1 MERMSEEALRLNLL
15 KRGLESPDE
24 REEALAKR
32 LKMEGHEAMER
43 LKMLALLKRKDLA
56 DLAALEAAG
65 PLGDGK
71 GPGASTLHHQSLMGA
86 AAAYEEKLNG
96 SLRLGGHGGHVG
108 PSKNGKENMLDEPV
122 DMSAGRRCEVDR
134 ERRTPSPDVI
144 ILSDNEAS
152 SPRTTPRPEERLHHA
167 NLDMFKGKTGEERQ
181 QMIKALRE
189 ELRLEEARL
198 VLLKKLRQSQMQK
211 ENVVQKVPVV
221 QNAAS
226 SVQPPPIHSSQGLGK
241 LPVRPGLHTPEP
253 QNLRTAQGH
262 TVIRSAANANLPP
275 MLMSQRVIAPNPA
288 QLQGQRVSSKP
299 GMARTSSGSMA
310 NAVGYQQ
317 ATSQQVAAS
326 QRSGSSAM
334 YMNLAHMQAAAAG
347 GGVAGGLGGASAVS
361 PSTMSSTA
369 GGGVSSMADQASSQA
384 AAKLAL
390 RKQLEKTL
398 LEIPPPKPPAPL
410 LHFLPSAANSEFI
423 YMVGLEEVVQ
433 SVIDSQGKLRGA
445 LARMEPFFC
454 AQCRTDFTPHWKQEK
469 SGRILCEQC
478 MTSNQK
484 KALKAEH
491 TNRLKNAFVKA
502 LQQEQEIEQRLQQQA
517 ALSPSS
523 APPGPNATKTDT
535 MIRHHALRQTIIPQK
550 NRRSWSLMV
559 EHACAGTAKLT
570 SEVAPQPQASLQRGL
585 SSSARGVLSNFAQAS
600 QLSVASSLMGMSSA
614 KRCASGGGGSSSS
627 SSRLQHDSRR
637 QIYNIPGLNIAYLNP
652 AAVGAHKSSSLADRQ
667 REYLLDMIPPRSISQ
682 SITGQK

>member
-1 MERMSEEALRLNLL
+1 MERMSDDTLRLNLL
-15 KRGLESPDE
+15 KRGLESPSE
-24 REEALAKR
+24 REEALSKR

-56 DLAALEAAG
+56 DLAALEVPG
-65 PLGDGK
+65 TLGDGK
-71 GPGASTLHHQSLMGA
+71 GPGASSIHHQSLMS
-86 AAAYEEKLNG
+86 AAYEEKLNG
-96 SLRLGGHGGHVG
+96 SLRLGSHSGHVG
-108 PSKNGKENMLDEPV
+108 QSKNGKENIMDEPV
-122 DMSAGRRCEVDR
+122 DMSAGRRCEVDHDR
-134 ERRTPSPDVI
+134 QTPSPDVI
-144 ILSDNEAS
+144 ILSDNEVS
-152 SPRTTPRPEERLHHA
+152 SPRTTPRSEERMHQA
-167 NLDMFKGKTGEERQ
+167 NMEMFKGKTGEERQ

-189 ELRLEEARL
+189 QLRLEEARL

-211 ENVVQKVPVV
+211 ENMVQKVPVV
-221 QNAAS
+221 QSSTS
-226 SVQPPPIHSSQGLGK
+226 SVQPPPIHGSPGIGK
-241 LPVRPGLHTPEP
+241 LPVRPGLHNTEP
-253 QNLRTAQGH
+253 QNLRTVQGH
-262 TVIRSAANANLPP
+262 TVIRSANTSLPP
-275 MLMSQRVIAPNPA
+275 MLMSQRVIAPNPS
-288 QLQGQRVSSKP
+288 QLQGQRLSSKP
-299 GMARTSSGSMA
+299 GMPRSSTSSMA
-310 NAVGYQQ
+310 NAVNYQQ
-317 ATSQQVAAS
+317 ASQQVAAS
-326 QRSGSSAM
+326 QRSSSSAM
-334 YMNLAHMQAAAAG
+334 YMNLAHMQAAAAVG
-347 GGVAGGLGGASAVS
+347 ASGVAGGLAGASAVS
-361 PSTMSSTA
+361 PSTMSGSASGT
-369 GGGVSSMADQASSQA
+369 VSSMADQASSQA

-433 SVIDSQGKLRGA
+433 SVLDSQGKFRGS
-445 LARMEPFFC
+445 LARMEPFYC
-454 AQCRTDFTPHWKQEK
+454 SQCRTDFTPHWKQEK

-523 APPGPNATKTDT
+523 ASTGSNISKTDT
-535 MIRHHALRQTIIPQK
+535 MIRQHALRQAQ
-550 NRRSWSLMV
+550 
-559 EHACAGTAKLT
+559 
-570 SEVAPQPQASLQRGL
+570 QPQASLQRGL
-585 SSSARGVLSNFAQAS
+585 SNSARGVLSNFAQAS

-614 KRCASGGGGSSSS
+614 KHCGSGGGGSSSN
-627 SSRLQHDSRR
+627 RLQHDSRR

-652 AAVGAHKSSSLADRQ
+652 AAVGAHKTSSLADRQ